1 MQSINPLTAIRSLK
15 GAPLS
20 CLVAL
25 MFSGQPVGKDWLS
38 RVTGYSD
45 KPVSAALSYLLEMG
59 FVITAGRYESW
70 SINSQAIQ
78 LSEASQFTL
87 PDSSRNNSD
96 SLPTT
101 TALINKELKEREVV
115 VDKPRS
121 RNFSE
126 SHKLLQFARVGE
138 PMATIL
144 ADMDHVTPYYVAA
157 HYIKAKA
164 EKTRTALFIHRMK
177 SNDLAPELNQ
187 KYHLFGCTCMNCHFL
202 VFTEDRG
209 LLSVDEFDPL
219 EFLESLTDQTQGF

>member
-1 MQSINPLTAIRSLK
+1 MQTINPLTAIRSLK

-78 LSEASQFTL
+78 LPEPSQITL
-87 PDSSRNNSD
+87 PASSRNNSV
-96 SLPTT
+96 SSPTT

-157 HYIKAKA
+157 HYIKAKT
-164 EKTRTALFIHRMK
+164 EKTRIGLFIHRMQ
-177 SNDLAPELNQ
+177 SNDPAPELNQ
-187 KYHLFGCTCMNCHFL
+187 KYHLFGCTCMNCHHL
-202 VFTEDRG
+202 VFSEEKG
-209 LLSVDEFDPL
+209 LLQMEEFDPQ
-219 EFLESLTDQTQGF
+219 EFLESLANHNNGF